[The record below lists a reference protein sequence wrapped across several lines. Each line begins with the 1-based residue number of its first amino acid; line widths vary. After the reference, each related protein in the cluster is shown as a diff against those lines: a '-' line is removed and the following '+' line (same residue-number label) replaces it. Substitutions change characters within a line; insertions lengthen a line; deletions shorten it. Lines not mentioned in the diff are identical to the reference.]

1 MAKTLR
7 QLSDAEL
14 QELILRAIARAQRQA
29 RKAGRDYRQDMIPDP
44 LRREVER
51 RDANR
56 RARGVGSD
64 GKRTP
69 RMPGKIEIENHM
81 YYLDRLPAAV
91 PRGMILVHND
101 VVPTR
106 RLNMRGFR
114 AWLSPPKS
122 NPRLQRCDCGWA
134 AELGPH
140 YVIPRPPESR

>member
-14 QELILRAIARAQRQA
+14 QELILGTIARAQRQA
-29 RKAGRDYRQDMIPDP
+29 RKDGRDYRQDMIPDP
-44 LRREVER
+44 IRREVER
-51 RDANR
+51 RDATR

-69 RMPGKIEIENHM
+69 RMPGKIEIKNQT

-91 PRGMILVHND
+91 PRGMILVHNN

-114 AWLSPPKS
+114 AWLSPRNS
-122 NPRLQRCDCGWA
+122 NQRLQRCDCGWA

-140 YVIPRPPESR
+140 YVVRLP